1 MQNPIFDKIDRLFFF
16 VENSDN
22 KVFNFFPAS
31 LRKNAYTLIK
41 LRKENKFSITTKLS
55 IKNAQ
60 KYVTLYEK
68 NRNEINAFIRQNK
81 NAQ

>member
-22 KVFNFFPAS
+22 KVFTFFPAT

-41 LRKENKFSITTKLS
+41 LRKEGKFSITTKLS

-60 KYVTLYEK
+60 KYVSLYDQNK
-68 NRNEINAFIRQNK
+68 NEINAFIRQTK
-81 NAQ
+81 NAR